1 MGSVYEKVGEKIQ
14 KLRALHRLTQQE
26 LAEKS
31 NLSVPF
37 VSQIET
43 GKKKASL
50 ETYSKLANGFNIE
63 LWELF
68 LSPQATVGK
77 PLTLKNL
84 NSRQRELLEF
94 FLKSLEGSRTKVIH
108 LSKNNHP

>member
-1 MGSVYEKVGEKIQ
+1 VESIYAVVGGKIQ
-14 KLRALHRLTQQE
+14 KLRELHSLTQQE

-50 ETYSKLANGFNIE
+50 ETYSKLANGFGIE

-68 LSPQATVGK
+68 IPPQNSSGK
-77 PLTLKNL
+77 PLTLKHL
-84 NSRQRELLEF
+84 GSQQRRLLDV
-94 FLKSLEGSRTKVIH
+94 FLKSLENSRTKVVRF
-108 LSKNNHP
+108 SKNNKT